1 MVLCAAKTEQSE
13 PGVARA
19 EGIAHKIIQHKTRP
33 VGTRPNENQLNLN
46 GIAHKIIQHK
56 TRPKGTR
63 PNKPNKKILNVITPK
78 LIQTTKSRTEGIAHK
93 IISQKIALPT
103 KK

>member
-33 VGTRPNENQLNLN
+33 KGMRPNN
-46 GIAHKIIQHK
+46 
-56 TRPKGTR
+56 
-63 PNKPNKKILNVITPK
+63 PNKKILNVITPK
-78 LIQTTKSRTEGIAHK
+78 LIQTTKSRAKGIAHK
-93 IISQKIALPT
+93 IIPPKNSSIKKTPQKNNT
-103 KK
+103 Q

>member
-1 MVLCAAKTEQSE
+1 MRSPSCGLHQPAKAFYITYIKNDRDTQGLVLCVAKTEQSE

-19 EGIAHKIIQHKTRP
+19 E
-33 VGTRPNENQLNLN
+33 

-63 PNKPNKKILNVITPK
+63 PNKPNKKILNVIALK
-78 LIQTTKSRTEGIAHK
+78 LS
-93 IISQKIALPT
+93 
-103 KK
+103 

>member
-1 MVLCAAKTEQSE
+1 MVLCAAKTECNE

-19 EGIAHKIIQHKTRP
+19 E
-33 VGTRPNENQLNLN
+33 

-78 LIQTTKSRTEGIAHK
+78 LIQTTKSRAESIAQIK
-93 IISQKIALPT
+93 ITSQKTNSINL
-103 KK
+103 K

>member
-33 VGTRPNENQLNLN
+33 
-46 GIAHKIIQHK
+46 
-56 TRPKGTR
+56 KGTR
-63 PNKPNKKILNVITPK
+63 PNKPNKKILNVIALK
-78 LIQTTKSRTEGIAHK
+78 IIQTTKSRAKGIAHK
-93 IISQKIALPT
+93 IIPPKNSSIKKIPQKNIT
-103 KK
+103 Q

>member
-1 MVLCAAKTEQSE
+1 MRSPSCGLHQPAKAFYITYIKNDRHTQGLVLCVAKTEQSE

-19 EGIAHKIIQHKTRP
+19 E
-33 VGTRPNENQLNLN
+33 

-63 PNKPNKKILNVITPK
+63 PNKPNKKILNVIALK
-78 LIQTTKSRTEGIAHK
+78 LI
-93 IISQKIALPT
+93 
-103 KK
+103 